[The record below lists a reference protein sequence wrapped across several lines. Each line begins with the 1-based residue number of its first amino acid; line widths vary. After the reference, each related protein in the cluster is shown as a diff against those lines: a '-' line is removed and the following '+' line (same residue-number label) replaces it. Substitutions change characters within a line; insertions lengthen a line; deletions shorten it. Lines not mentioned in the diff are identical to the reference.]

1 MIFCFILFTNISSV
15 RGQAHLAKG
24 EPSRGCYFSAFVG
37 PDASIRAELFK
48 GGGNLEDALGRI
60 LNKRIAVQ
68 WLYFDY
74 ENPAELN
81 AYLNSPSGYKNRS
94 VVLQVALEPR
104 KGIDT
109 VKDDAVLHAQARA
122 FADMGRP
129 VFLRFASEMN
139 GNWTPYHKN
148 PELYREKF
156 KLVHDVMK
164 KVAPNVIMIW
174 CVGSEPH
181 NNWDDYYPG
190 DEYVDWVGVN
200 FYSVLHHNND
210 PKQPADKESFE
221 FHLDN
226 IYKKFAAQKPIAIC
240 EYAACREEALH
251 SGADRSDWAAS
262 KYRELLKK
270 LPLKYPRVKMLGLF
284 NVNTMK
290 LKFGISAPKTNN
302 YLFSDSPVLIKAL
315 RESLSSDY
323 YLSTG
328 PLTLKKSGPK

>member
-1 MIFCFILFTNISSV
+1 MCFTVIAYITPV
-15 RGQAHLAKG
+15 RGQANLAKG
-24 EPSRGCYFSAFVG
+24 EPRRGCYFSAFVG
-37 PDASIRAELFK
+37 PDFSIRKELFK

-81 AYLNSPSGYKNRS
+81 AYLNSPNGYKNRP
-94 VVLQVALEPR
+94 VVLQAALEPR

-109 VKDDAVLHAQARA
+109 VKDDSVLHAHAQA
-122 FADMGRP
+122 FAAMGRP

-139 GNWTPYHKN
+139 GNWTPFHKN

-181 NNWDDYYPG
+181 NNWEDYYPG
-190 DEYVDWVGVN
+190 DAYVDWVGVN

-210 PKQPADKESFE
+210 PKLPADKESFE

-226 IYKKFAAQKPIAIC
+226 IYKKFAARKPIAIC
-240 EYAACREEALH
+240 EYAACREESLH
-251 SGADRSDWAAS
+251 SGTDRSEWAAS
-262 KYRELLKK
+262 KYRELMKK
-270 LPLKYPRVKMLGLF
+270 LPLKYPRIKMLGLF
-284 NVNTMK
+284 NVNTIK
-290 LKFGISAPKTNN
+290 LKFGKSAPKTNN

-315 RESLSSDY
+315 RESLSSNY

-328 PLTLKKSGPK
+328 PATLKKSKPK

>member
-1 MIFCFILFTNISSV
+1 M
-15 RGQAHLAKG
+15 RGQAYLAKG
-24 EPSRGCYFSAFVG
+24 EPRRGCYFSAFVG
-37 PDASIRAELFK
+37 PDASIRTELFK

-60 LNKRIAVQ
+60 LNKPIAVQ

-74 ENPAELN
+74 ENPVELN
-81 AYLNSPSGYKNRS
+81 AYLNGNNGYKNKRI
-94 VVLQVALEPR
+94 VLEVALEPR
-104 KGIDT
+104 KGIET
-109 VKDDAVLHAQARA
+109 VNDDSLLQAHARA
-122 FADMGRP
+122 FAAMGCP

-139 GNWTPYHKN
+139 GTWTPYHKN

-156 KLVHDVMK
+156 RLVHDVMK
-164 KVAPNVIMIW
+164 KIAPNVIMIW

-190 DEYVDWVGVN
+190 DAYVDWVGVN

-210 PKQPADKESFE
+210 PKLHADKESFE
-221 FHLDN
+221 YHLDN
-226 IYKKFAAQKPIAIC
+226 IYKKFAARKPIAIC

-251 SGADRSDWAAS
+251 AGADRSEWAAS

-270 LPLKYPRVKMLGLF
+270 LPLKYPRIKMLGLF

-315 RESLSSDY
+315 RESLSSNY

-328 PLTLKKSGPK
+328 PVTLMEPGSK